1 MTFQF
6 FLYKITEHVYTVNY
20 RDAFLQ
26 AEVFVLAEH
35 VN

>member
-6 FLYKITEHVYTVNY
+6 CLYKITEHIYSVNY
-20 RDAFLQ
+20 RDVLLQ